1 MNKKQLAVIL
11 SKLDSI
17 KNPKVSLEQ
26 YNTDSEIASQILWTA
41 FLNND
46 IKNKIIADLG
56 CGNGILGI
64 GTLIL
69 GAKKVYFIDKDEEST
84 NVCKNNIKNLSLENF
99 IIVKEDIN
107 DFNEEVDVVI
117 QNPPFGVKKEHADK
131 LFLEKAFKI
140 SKKIYSIHKIES
152 IKFIKSISK
161 DYGFD
166 LINIIKLNLPIK
178 KIYSFHK
185 KKVYKVNIGCFI
197 LEKRKI

>member
-46 IKNKIIADLG
+46 VKNKVIADLG

-64 GTLIL
+64 GALIF
-69 GAKKVYFIDKDEEST
+69 GAKKVYFIDTDEESISI
-84 NVCKNNIKNLSLENF
+84 CKSNIKNLDLENF
-99 IIVKEDIN
+99 IIVKEDIKE
-107 DFNEEVDVVI
+107 FNKEGDVVI

-131 LFLEKAFKI
+131 RFIEKAFKVA
-140 SKKIYSIHKIES
+140 KKIYSIHKIES
-152 IKFIKSISK
+152 LNFIKSISK
-161 DYGFD
+161 DYGF
-166 LINIIKLNLPIK
+166 KLVSILKFTLPIK
-178 KIYSFHK
+178 KTYSFHK
-185 KKVYKVNIGCFI
+185 KKIYELPVGCFI
-197 LEKRKI
+197 LYKL